1 MGDTLRRMPIRRAL
15 SNSLPGQVLLGVL
28 RLCFVEPRRNN
39 TSSVRSQLRV
49 GDGARDLAA
58 GVLQRAFAKGQLTR
72 HELDERLSL
81 VLAARARNDLRPAL
95 EDLEEY
101 QLVRSDP
108 SMWRYWL
115 D

>member
-1 MGDTLRRMPIRRAL
+1 MDRRHNR
-15 SNSLPGQVLLGVL
+15 S
-28 RLCFVEPRRNN
+28 
-39 TSSVRSQLRV
+39 SSVRSQLRV
-49 GDGARDLAA
+49 GDGGRELAA
-58 GVLQRAFAKGQLTR
+58 GVLQRAFVKGQLTR

-81 VLAARARNDLRPAL
+81 VLGARIRKDLRPAL

-108 SMWRYWL
+108 KMWRYWL

>member
-1 MGDTLRRMPIRRAL
+1 
-15 SNSLPGQVLLGVL
+15 
-28 RLCFVEPRRNN
+28 
-39 TSSVRSQLRV
+39 VRSQLRV
-49 GDGARDLAA
+49 GDAARELAA

-81 VLAARARNDLRPAL
+81 VHAAQVRNDLRPAL

-108 SMWRYWL
+108 KLWRYWL

>member
-1 MGDTLRRMPIRRAL
+1 
-15 SNSLPGQVLLGVL
+15 V
-28 RLCFVEPRRNN
+28 FVDARRNRS
-39 TSSVRSQLRV
+39 SSVRSQLRV
-49 GDGARDLAA
+49 GDGGKELAA

-72 HELDERLSL
+72 LELDERLSL
-81 VLAARARNDLRPAL
+81 VLAARVRNDLKPAL

-108 SMWRYWL
+108 KMWRYWL

>member
-1 MGDTLRRMPIRRAL
+1 MDPQ
-15 SNSLPGQVLLGVL
+15 PGKQ
-28 RLCFVEPRRNN
+28 P
-39 TSSVRSQLRV
+39 SVRSQLRV
-49 GDGARDLAA
+49 GDKGRERAA

-72 HELDERLSL
+72 DELDERLATVL
-81 VLAARARNDLRPAL
+81 VARTRNDLRPVL

-108 SMWRYWL
+108 KMWRFWL

>member
-1 MGDTLRRMPIRRAL
+1 
-15 SNSLPGQVLLGVL
+15 
-28 RLCFVEPRRNN
+28 VEPRSNRS
-39 TSSVRSQLRV
+39 SSVRSQLRV

-58 GVLQRAFAKGQLTR
+58 GVLQRAFAKGQITR

-81 VLAARARNDLRPAL
+81 VFAAQVRNDLRPAL

-101 QLVRSDP
+101 QLVRTDP
-108 SMWRYWL
+108 KMWRYWL